1 MLILTRCKNIKI
13 IPIGRMKKLVEL
25 NAYSCHLLKEVP
37 LENGRLSNLRNL
49 SLSPSSIHTLS
60 PTIIQLSLL
69 QELHLKGCD
78 KLQELPEP
86 PLGLTNLTVTSNC
99 LKKIHDLS
107 KLDIVSS
114 SLIANATNI
123 EATQKLA
130 KLKKLELHLSKA
142 TTTPLDLSYLTQ
154 LE

>member
-1 MLILTRCKNIKI
+1 MLILVICSRKFLWRMGGFLILETCPNLLLAFARC
-13 IPIGRMKKLVEL
+13 P
-25 NAYSCHLLKEVP
+25 
-37 LENGRLSNLRNL
+37 
-49 SLSPSSIHTLS
+49 